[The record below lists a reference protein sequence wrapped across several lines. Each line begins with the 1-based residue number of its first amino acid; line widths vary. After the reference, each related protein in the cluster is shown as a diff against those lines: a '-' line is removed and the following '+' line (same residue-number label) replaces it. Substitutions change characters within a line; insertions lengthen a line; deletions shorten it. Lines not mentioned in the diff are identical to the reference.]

1 MWKCKFMRERDF
13 KSGDQ
18 PLLGPSFFMCCLTSI
33 WTYLPHNH
41 KLHMYLTY
49 CLTWY
54 ESTIDRSF
62 SIAFYSR
69 TLLYMGIIRKCVCDI
84 FSTIGLHPVSKS
96 YIMQYEITIHLVYY
110 ISYTFHVG
118 KAIKK
123 YQCTPFFKS
132 LLHSN
137 KHFFVCQ
144 NMYTRLLIQIWPI
157 IKCSFAV
164 CFWKAIRK
172 KFLLKCF

>member
-18 PLLGPSFFMCCLTSI
+18 PLLGPSFLMCCLTSI

-41 KLHMYLTY
+41 KLHMYFTY
-49 CLTWY
+49 YLTWY

-118 KAIKK
+118 KAIKS
-123 YQCTPFFKS
+123 TSAPPF
-132 LLHSN
+132 LNLYYIVIN
-137 KHFFVCQ
+137 
-144 NMYTRLLIQIWPI
+144 I
-157 IKCSFAV
+157 
-164 CFWKAIRK
+164 
-172 KFLLKCF
+172 FLYARICIPGC

>member
-1 MWKCKFMRERDF
+1 MYF
-13 KSGDQ
+13 
-18 PLLGPSFFMCCLTSI
+18 
-33 WTYLPHNH
+33 TY
-41 KLHMYLTY
+41 Y
-49 CLTWY
+49 LTWY

-118 KAIKK
+118 KAIKS
-123 YQCTPFFKS
+123 TSAPPFFKS

-164 CFWKAIRK
+164 CFWKAIGK
-172 KFLLKCF
+172 KFLLKCFKNFFQQTTTRFVRNPGALEIPQSGCNAKRIKDMKM